1 MCSRV
6 RDHLWAFWS
15 QSTPSSPVTHIP
27 VIICG
32 QVIDFKSPESKY
44 PKCSRLGILGA
55 MTWCHRR
62 NFSHLTPWAGFVV
75 TMQWLSTWQ
84 DLKSPMRQEITHRDT
99 LERAFAFRL
108 AEMGRATQMW
118 MGPSVVTKS
127 EVGKAQLS
135 SRPSLP
141 SESPPPLQISHASHV
156 HRVMQC
162 ASSGHHLVALCG
174 GYKLPPQLCQ
184 GQSKSKEDLF
194 FRLHS
199 TLLHP
204 DYTSL
209 LALCGYKLAL

>member
-44 PKCSRLGILGA
+44 PNCSRLGILGA
-55 MTWCHRR
+55 MTCHRR

-84 DLKSPMRQEITHRDT
+84 DLKSPMRQEITHRNT

-108 AEMGRATQMW
+108 AEMGRATPDVDGTFSGDQVW
-118 MGPSVVTKS
+118 GGKS
-127 EVGKAQLS
+127 TAI
-135 SRPSLP
+135 LP
-141 SESPPPLQISHASHV
+141 PQPPKWKPTPTSDKPRHV

-184 GQSKSKEDLF
+184 GQYKSKEDLF